1 MTKNKND
8 YTPMMQQYLSIKED
22 YNDAIVFFRLGDFY
36 EMFFED
42 AILASRELEI
52 QLTARD
58 AGAKERIPMCGVP
71 HHAVENYLNRLIDKG
86 YKVAIAEQVE
96 EVQKGKTL
104 VARDVVRVVTP
115 GTNIDDQNAGEHYLV
130 ALGFSEYFYTISYA
144 NIATGEL
151 AAMKIP
157 RDLTALVNELSAI
170 PLKEIVISHQFDVS
184 YIEHYTTHEGLTL
197 SIHRDTSIDEV
208 FENLVKDLPTPL
220 EQKTTRRLL
229 SYLFKTQKRA
239 LLHMKKARSIETTAT
254 MKMDANTIR
263 SLEIL
268 KTMRQNH
275 ENGSLFWL
283 LNHTK
288 TAMGAR
294 YLKRQLLK
302 PLLNKE
308 ILNTRYDFIS
318 TLNQEFIIKNE
329 LQDTLKNVYDLER
342 IVGRIAYGNA
352 NAKDLVQLRR
362 SLRILP
368 DFKALLKDLK
378 MDYAVFLSASLD
390 ALTELVGTLNDAL
403 VDDPPLTIKEG
414 GMFKRGYH
422 QDLDEIRTVHL
433 DVKTFIADLE
443 SAERERTGIKKL
455 RIGYNR
461 VFGYYIEVPKGQ
473 IANIK
478 DEYAYT
484 RKQTLANSE
493 RYITPTLKEKEQ
505 IILSSEERSIKLEY
519 ELFIELR
526 DQLKPSIPTIQKNAE
541 ILSEIDMF
549 IALSDVSER
558 YRFTRP
564 TLHDK
569 PVINVRN
576 ARHPVVEKMV
586 EGAFVPNDI
595 TLDES
600 THIALIT
607 GPNMSG
613 KSTYM
618 RQLAVMAILAQIGS
632 FVPAEAATLPIFDQ
646 LFTRIGSSDDLIS
659 GKSTFMVEMLDA
671 NHAIQNA
678 TKKSLILFDEI
689 GRGTSTYDGLAI
701 AQAIIEYIHHKIGC
715 KTLFAT
721 HYHELTELE
730 GHLPHLKNIHVA
742 ANEKDGAIIFHHKV
756 KPGRA
761 DKSYGI
767 NVAAL
772 AKLPASLIKRSEKLL
787 KSFESQNG
795 GAGLN
800 LFNLDILEEP
810 QTENVNPYQHIVDE
824 IDAIDVDQLKP
835 IEALNVLYQLKQKA
849 KNRN

>member
-1 MTKNKND
+1 MVKNKND

-42 AILASRELEI
+42 ALLASRELEI

-58 AGAKERIPMCGVP
+58 AGAKERVPMCGVP
-71 HHAVENYLNRLIDKG
+71 HHAVDSYLNRLIEKG

-115 GTNIDDQNAGEHYLV
+115 GTNIDHQDASETYIAAIGL
-130 ALGFSEYFYTISYA
+130 SEYFYTISYA
-144 NIATGEL
+144 NITTGEL
-151 AAMKIP
+151 AALKIS
-157 RDLTALVNELSAI
+157 RDLTALINELSAI
-170 PLKEIVISHQFDVS
+170 PLKEIVVSHHFDSS
-184 YIEHYTTHEGLTL
+184 YIEHYANHEGLTI
-197 SIHRDTSIDEV
+197 SIHQDATIDPV
-208 FENLVKDLPTPL
+208 FENLVSSLPTPL

-229 SYLFKTQKRA
+229 SYIFKTQKRS
-239 LLHMKKARSIETTAT
+239 LLHMKQAKSIETTAT

-263 SLEIL
+263 SLELL

-294 YLKRQLLK
+294 TLKRQLLR

-318 TLNQEFIIKNE
+318 ALNQEFIVKNE
-329 LQDTLKNVYDLER
+329 LQECLKSVYDLER
-342 IVGRIAYGNA
+342 IVGRISYGNA
-352 NAKDLVQLRR
+352 TAKDLVQLRR
-362 SLRILP
+362 SLSILP
-368 DFKALLKDLK
+368 TFKQQLQKLNI
-378 MDYAVFLSASLD
+378 DYAVFLSESLN
-390 ALTELVGTLNDAL
+390 ALETLTELLHKAL

-422 QDLDEIRTVHL
+422 KELDELRDIHL
-433 DVKTFIADLE
+433 DVKGFLE
-443 SAERERTGIKKL
+443 NLEQSERERTGIKKL

-461 VFGYYIEVPKGQ
+461 VFGYYIEVPKSQ
-473 IANIK
+473 INNVK
-478 DEYAYT
+478 DEFEYN

-505 IILSSEERSIKLEY
+505 IILSSEEKSIKLEH
-519 ELFIELR
+519 ELFIDLR
-526 DQLKPSIPTIQKNAE
+526 EKLKPDMPIIQKNAE

-549 IALSDVSER
+549 IALSEVSER
-558 YRFTRP
+558 YQFTRP

-569 PVINVRN
+569 AVITVRN
-576 ARHPVVEKMV
+576 AKHPVVEKMV
-586 EGAFVPNDI
+586 EGTFIPNDI
-595 TLDES
+595 DLDES

-618 RQLAVMAILAQIGS
+618 RQLAVIAILAQIGS
-632 FVPAEAATLPIFDQ
+632 FVPAESAEIPIFDQ

-678 TKKSLILFDEI
+678 TKQSLILFDEI

-730 GHLPHLKNIHVA
+730 GHLKHLKNIHVA
-742 ANEKDGAIIFHHKV
+742 ANEKDGKIIFHHKV
-756 KPGRA
+756 KDGRA

-772 AKLPASLIKRSEKLL
+772 AKLPPSLIKRSEKLL
-787 KSFESQNG
+787 KSFEEQNG
-795 GAGLN
+795 SGGLN

-810 QTENVNPYQHIVDE
+810 KETLNPYQNLIDE
-824 IDAIDVDQLKP
+824 ITNLDIDQLKP